1 MQGLSER
8 VRGGDM
14 GDCGEFVKAYYGY
27 YSQGVGYDA
36 DAWMKMEGLFRKGE
50 KRKRGQILVLR
61 ELICI

>member
-1 MQGLSER
+1 VRGLE
-8 VRGGDM
+8 GGDM

-50 KRKRGQILVLR
+50 KRKRGQF
-61 ELICI
+61 